1 MTDEQIAL
9 LKANRLNPDNWE
21 VVHEDK
27 RTLEVLNRRKRRRV
41 LKKCRK
47 KSAKKKRGA
56 GKV

>member
-27 RTLEVLNRRKRRRV
+27 RTLEVLNKRKRRRV
-41 LKKCRK
+41 LKKCQK
-47 KSAKKKRGA
+47 KSVKKKCGA